1 MRLFAFITAATQ
13 ALTHNDRISHAKE
26 LDRYFDELFYNEI
39 HNADTC
45 KNSPKMES
53 TDNKDLKADFVT
65 IGTPGKPWGDEERAE
80 SLKTRKIERS
90 YKDEVLDKLLPM
102 KDKFTITQYGALPQ
116 DPERYPLFSA
126 QTKNW
131 SAEKPYIL
139 ITGGVHGYE
148 TSGVQGSLMFLE
160 TRAEEFGE
168 HFNILVMPCVSPWG
182 YETIER
188 WNAKALDPNRSF
200 NPDGGGNPATDESHA
215 LIEHLKSFGV
225 E

>member
-1 MRLFAFITAATQ
+1 M
-13 ALTHNDRISHAKE
+13 
-26 LDRYFDELFYNEI
+26 
-39 HNADTC
+39 
-45 KNSPKMES
+45 
-53 TDNKDLKADFVT
+53 

-80 SLKTRKIERS
+80 WLNTRKVERS

-126 QTKNW
+126 KTKNW
-131 SAEKPYIL
+131 SPEKPYIL

-160 TRAEEFGE
+160 TKAAEFGE
-168 HFNILVMPCVSPWG
+168 HFNILVAPCVSPWG

-200 NPDGGGNPATDESHA
+200 NPDGGGEPATDESLA
-215 LIEHLKSFGV
+215 LMEHLKSFGV